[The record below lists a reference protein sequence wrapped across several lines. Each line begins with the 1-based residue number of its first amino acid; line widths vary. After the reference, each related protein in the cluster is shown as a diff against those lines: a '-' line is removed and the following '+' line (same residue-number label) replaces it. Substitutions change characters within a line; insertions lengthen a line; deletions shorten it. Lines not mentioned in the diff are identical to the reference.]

1 MLLIFCQKTCGFFFL
16 YGLSARPS
24 ANMPWDFFSVKM
36 IRYKI
41 KTNYAICTIVAVIKL
56 LNQTYSE
63 IVGTFNEWGVNAL
76 MTQESFLYL
85 EKSQSISGAEGG
97 REASLQIAQML
108 NLVFGK
114 KVGVPF

>member
-1 MLLIFCQKTCGFFFL
+1 
-16 YGLSARPS
+16 
-24 ANMPWDFFSVKM
+24 MPWDFFSVKM

-41 KTNYAICTIVAVIKL
+41 KTNYAICTVVAVIKL

-63 IVGTFNEWGVNAL
+63 TVSTFNEWGVNAL